1 MIIPRP
7 NFLKAIQKNF
17 DIHAVAAL
25 LGPRQCGKTTIAELY
40 GQAYQGSVHRFDL
53 EDPLDL
59 AQLENPKLALD
70 PLAGLV
76 IIDEIQLRPHLFPYL
91 RVLADRKPECQ
102 YLILG
107 SASRDLIKQSSETLA
122 GRIGYQELTPLQVRE
137 CGVENTGTLWLRGGY
152 PKSYLAASLE
162 QSIYWRKSYI
172 RTFLE
177 RDLGLL
183 GFHVTPEL
191 MRRLWIMLAHYH
203 GNVLNY
209 SEFARSLALSDTTI
223 RRYIDMLEGA
233 FMVRCLKPWYV
244 NIKKRQVKS
253 PKIYIR
259 DSGLLHTLLDIE
271 TAFIQGHPKVGASWE
286 GFGLE
291 TIIQSF
297 AAEPEECYFWCIQGV
312 AELDLLIIKN
322 GKCLGF
328 EFKYSDHPSLTKS
341 MCIAQETLG
350 LDHLTVV
357 IPGDSQF
364 LLKEGIEVRGLSR
377 F

>member
-1 MIIPRP
+1 MIIPRLQ
-7 NFLKAIQKNF
+7 FLKHIQQNF
-17 DIHAVAAL
+17 DIHAVGAL
-25 LGPRQCGKTTIAELY
+25 LGPRQCGKTTIANLY
-40 GQAYQGSVHRFDL
+40 GQNYQGLVHRFDL
-53 EDPLDL
+53 EDPLHL

-70 PLAGLV
+70 PLVGLV

-91 RVLADRKPECQ
+91 RVLADQKPDCK

-107 SASRDLIKQSSETLA
+107 SASRDLIQQSSETLA

-137 CGVENTGTLWLRGGY
+137 CGIENIATLWLRGGY
-152 PKSYLAASLE
+152 PKSYLADSLE

-177 RDLGLL
+177 RDLGML

-203 GNVLNY
+203 GNTLNY
-209 SEFARSLALSDTTI
+209 SEFARSLGLSDTTI

-271 TAFIQGHPKVGASWE
+271 MPSIQMHPKVGASWE

-291 TIIQSF
+291 TIIQYF
-297 AAEPEECYFWCIQGV
+297 EAEAEECYFWCIQGV
-312 AELDLLIIKN
+312 AELDLLILKD
-322 GKCLGF
+322 GKRLGF
-328 EFKYSDHPSLTKS
+328 EFKYSDHPTLTKS
-341 MCIAQETLG
+341 MCMAQETLA

-357 IPGDSQF
+357 IPGNSQF
-364 LLKEGIEVRGLSR
+364 LLKEGIAVRGLSS